1 MKAVDSTL
9 PLKSAKCCYNSDMT
23 FIFKRAVVVALLG
36 IPLPT
41 LAQTAPPSPQTD
53 PPPPLQAVPE
63 PPPLPDRLESGQV
76 MEPDVRIIRRDKST
90 VTEYRVNGRLR
101 AIKVTPDGDFP
112 PYYLYDT
119 HGDGR
124 LDQRR
129 SRYEPDLLIPSWV
142 IFSW

>member
-1 MKAVDSTL
+1 MF
-9 PLKSAKCCYNSDMT
+9 NR
-23 FIFKRAVVVALLG
+23 FIIIVLLG
-36 IPLPT
+36 ITRPT
-41 LAQTAPPSPQTD
+41 FAQSAPAD
-53 PPPPLQAVPE
+53 LQPVPE
-63 PPPLPDRLESGQV
+63 PPPIPEQLQSGEV
-76 MEPDVRIIRRDKST
+76 MEPDVRIVRREGAT

-119 HGDGR
+119 DGDGR

-129 SRYEPDLLIPSWV
+129 SRYEPDLLIPNWV